1 MVIELV
7 GIFATVI
14 ILIAMSIKTTTYKGD
29 VWMRIINL
37 IGSAVF
43 VVYGV
48 LLPAISTAILNAA
61 LVVVNIVHLVIL
73 KKEHNKELQE
83 KSNENKEKEA

>member
-1 MVIELV
+1 MIIELI

-61 LVVVNIVHLVIL
+61 LVIVNIVHIVIL
-73 KKEHNKELQE
+73 KKEHEKEIQNK
-83 KSNENKEKEA
+83 NEDQKEKEA

>member
-1 MVIELV
+1 MIIELV

>member
-37 IGSAVF
+37 IGSVVF

-83 KSNENKEKEA
+83 KSNESKEKEA

>member
-1 MVIELV
+1 MIIELI

-14 ILIAMSIKTTTYKGD
+14 ILVAMSIKATTYKGD

-61 LVVVNIVHLVIL
+61 LVIVNIVHIVIL
-73 KKEHNKELQE
+73 KKEHEKEIQNK
-83 KSNENKEKEA
+83 NEDKKEKEA

>member
-1 MVIELV
+1 MIIELI

-14 ILIAMSIKTTTYKGD
+14 ILVAMSIKTTTYKGD

-61 LVVVNIVHLVIL
+61 LVIVNIVHIVIL
-73 KKEHNKELQE
+73 KKEHEKEIQNK
-83 KSNENKEKEA
+83 NEDKKEKEA

>member
-1 MVIELV
+1 MIIELI

-14 ILIAMSIKTTTYKGD
+14 ILVAMSIKTTTYKGD

-61 LVVVNIVHLVIL
+61 LVIVNIVHIVIL
-73 KKEHNKELQE
+73 KKEH
-83 KSNENKEKEA
+83 EKEIQNKNEDKK

>member
-1 MVIELV
+1 MIIELI

-61 LVVVNIVHLVIL
+61 LVIVNIVHIVIL
-73 KKEHNKELQE
+73 KKEHEKEIQNK
-83 KSNENKEKEA
+83 NEDKKEKEA

>member
-1 MVIELV
+1 MIIELI

-14 ILIAMSIKTTTYKGD
+14 ILVAMSIKTTTYKGD

-61 LVVVNIVHLVIL
+61 LVIVNIVHIVIL
-73 KKEHNKELQE
+73 KKEHEKEIQNK
-83 KSNENKEKEA
+83 NEDKKEKEP

>member
-1 MVIELV
+1 MIVELI

-61 LVVVNIVHLVIL
+61 LVIVNIVHIVIL
-73 KKEHNKELQE
+73 KKEHEKEIQNK
-83 KSNENKEKEA
+83 NEDKKEKEA

>member
-1 MVIELV
+1 MIIELV

-83 KSNENKEKEA
+83 KSNESKEKEA